1 MENQHVIKINL
12 QGGIVSPGDLREIL
26 KIASNCDVDSVRF
39 GNRQQLLFL
48 VAASR
53 LEDLRDSF
61 EVSDITCE
69 VDEDLYPNI
78 VSSYVTDE
86 IFSAES
92 WLREGVYKDILDGFS
107 HQPKL
112 KINIIDQYQDL
123 IPFFTGNL
131 NYISSEISNYWYLY
145 VRFPKTNIMFCWP
158 SLVYSE
164 DIAGLSLSVEQV
176 IYSEP
181 SLFYGQ
187 AQINSEVFCRKVNT
201 KSFLFQP
208 YEHPLIHTGFQLPF
222 YEGLN
227 KYGNNKLW
235 LGIYRREETFS
246 IEFLEALCNLC
257 LKTRIGQLYVTCWKS
272 VVVKSIS
279 QEDRKFWSTLLDKH
293 RINVRHAANELNWQ
307 LEDLCEEAIT
317 LKLSLVKKLE
327 EADQRTSRLCFAI
340 KTQPNT
346 GLFASIVIQKIP
358 AASKKASLY
367 NVLHTSDF
375 NPNSKDFITFSGN
388 VTRAELSEKILQVCD
403 YFYSLYSADIPG
415 LVEKP
420 EEKAPPAKYIETYQC
435 KNCMTIYNET
445 YGDELNGIS
454 PGTKFED
461 ITVYFCPVCN
471 AVKDDFVSV
480 QNLPV

>member
-1 MENQHVIKINL
+1 MGNQHVIKINL

-26 KIASNCDVDSVRF
+26 KIAANCGIDSVRF

-53 LEDLRDSF
+53 LEDLLDSF
-61 EVSDITCE
+61 EVSDIVCE
-69 VDEDLYPNI
+69 VDADLYPNI

-107 HQPKL
+107 HQPQL

-131 NYISSEISNYWYLY
+131 NYISSETSNYWYLY

-164 DIAGLSLSVEQV
+164 DIAGLSLSIEQV
-176 IYSEP
+176 ICSEP
-181 SLFYGQ
+181 SVFYGQ
-187 AQINSEVFCRKVNT
+187 PKINSEALYRKVST
-201 KSFLFQP
+201 KNFSFQP

-235 LGIYRREETFS
+235 LGIYRRKEIFN
-246 IEFLEALCNLC
+246 IDFLAALCELC
-257 LKTRIGQLYVTCWKS
+257 LQTHIGQLYITCWKS
-272 VVVKSIS
+272 VLVKSIC
-279 QEDRKFWSTLLDKH
+279 QEDRKFWGTLLDKH

-307 LEDLCEEAIT
+307 LEDLCDEAII
-317 LKLSLVKKLE
+317 LKLGLVKKLE

-346 GLFASIVIQKIP
+346 GLFASIIIQKMP
-358 AASKKASLY
+358 AASKKDSLY
-367 NVLHTSDF
+367 DVLHTRDF
-375 NPNSKDFITFSGN
+375 NPNSKDFVTFSGN
-388 VTRAELSEKILQVCD
+388 VRRAELAEKILQICD
-403 YFYSLYSADIPG
+403 YFYSLYSTDVPS
-415 LVEKP
+415 LVGKP
-420 EEKAPPAKYIETYQC
+420 EEKLTVEKVIEVYQC
-435 KNCMTIYNET
+435 KYCMTIYNET
-445 YGDELNGIS
+445 YGDELNRIN

-461 ITVYFCPVCN
+461 ITTYLCPVCDAAKEN
-471 AVKDDFVSV
+471 FVAI
-480 QNLPV
+480 QG